1 MQPDDSNPAQ
11 TSHQPLLPMLSL
23 PGALQLPASFFAY
36 RKQQHRWTC
45 GPVQLWFKASR
56 DIWASRL
63 PLHRKLELILLYFGV
78 RKFATHWVSLGFFCT
93 LVPLSIFT
101 PEVRQPCYGLI
112 GLHTCVQQVDMLVGG
127 ACTSCPCRSGP
138 ALRAAAQS
146 VECAHPAQPVLHP
159 AVRLSGNSIIT
170 LNP

>member
-1 MQPDDSNPAQ
+1 MLASVQALPLPARIRGLSCLKLLVNNGGACQ
-11 TSHQPLLPMLSL
+11 APCRDLTVGLGPLCACASL
-23 PGALQLPASFFAY
+23 TPRGVLQLPASFFAY

-56 DIWASRL
+56 DIWASKL

-101 PEVRQPCYGLI
+101 PEVRPCFGAAL
-112 GLHTCVQQVDMLVGG
+112 GG
-127 ACTSCPCRSGP
+127 SAGSAVVCGAWLGP
-138 ALRAAAQS
+138 SHQ
-146 VECAHPAQPVLHP
+146 C
-159 AVRLSGNSIIT
+159 
-170 LNP
+170 